1 MSTLKVNTIQDTSG
15 GSGSTPAEIQQGR
28 AKVWVNFQGSGTVA
42 IQDSYNVSSIT
53 DSGTGKWFV
62 NYSITMGNTNYTTCV
77 GGYYDTG
84 DSNGSTRPFYR
95 RTALTTTQC
104 GAIGANDGNNFGDLD
119 RVWVTVFGD

>member
-15 GSGSTPAEIQQGR
+15 GSSSTPTQIEQGR
-28 AKVWVNFQGSGTVA
+28 AKVWCNWKGSGTVE
-42 IQDSYNVSSIT
+42 IKDSYNVSSIT

-62 NYSITMGNTNYTTCV
+62 NYSITMGNTDYTTCV
-77 GGYYDTG
+77 GGYYSTS
-84 DSNGSTRPFYR
+84 DSAGSTRPFYR

-104 GAIGANDGNNFGDLD
+104 GAMAANNGDNFNDLE